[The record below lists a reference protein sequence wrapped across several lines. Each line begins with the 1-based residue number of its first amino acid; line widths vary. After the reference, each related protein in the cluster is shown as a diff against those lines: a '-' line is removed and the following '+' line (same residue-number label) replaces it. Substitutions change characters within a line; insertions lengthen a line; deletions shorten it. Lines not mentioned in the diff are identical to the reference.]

1 MDIVQDRKTSL
12 RRLIYR
18 RLFKKVGL
26 ERKRASAPIP
36 RYVLWMEALYPEM
49 REKRQSLFL
58 YPDPVQRSC
67 LSEPFPNKPLEGRGF
82 SEEAFL
88 PLFGSLT

>member
-1 MDIVQDRKTSL
+1 
-12 RRLIYR
+12 
-18 RLFKKVGL
+18 
-26 ERKRASAPIP
+26 
-36 RYVLWMEALYPEM
+36 MEALYPKM

-58 YPDPVQRSC
+58 FPDPVQRSC

-82 SEEAFL
+82 SEEVFL